1 MNVHDK
7 HQYYFERYLRNE
19 MPKDEQMA
27 FEEKLTED
35 ASLRMALEYY
45 KLNRQKLLEQLI
57 EEHKLTKRDNRLNKL
72 IFLLISLTGIGLTFN
87 YFIYRSQNISSIQNE
102 KSKNVLIRYIPFL
115 NWEKRIEKKNITSKF
130 IHLDSNTFQNDTIA
144 EAIDTLVP
152 STDRN
157 ERLLSDQFIA
167 DTFINIWEKSFFDQW
182 IIQNELLA
190 SSTSDSIEPK
200 IMSVNPKE
208 NTSKL
213 LVEYWKSP
221 VSYRG
226 YLFVENKLVI
236 YGIPFSTILYVYKD
250 RNIYVMVLPTG
261 SFQLT
266 EQTNFIPF

>member
-1 MNVHDK
+1 M
-7 HQYYFERYLRNE
+7 
-19 MPKDEQMA
+19 
-27 FEEKLTED
+27 
-35 ASLRMALEYY
+35 
-45 KLNRQKLLEQLI
+45 
-57 EEHKLTKRDNRLNKL
+57 
-72 IFLLISLTGIGLTFN
+72 
-87 YFIYRSQNISSIQNE
+87 
-102 KSKNVLIRYIPFL
+102 